1 MQTIEQCHKNKISN
15 LCNSLKIWKLMINH
29 MLIESLLNEKLNVNN
44 SHWHFP
50 FKQEKIKTISG

>member
-44 SHWHFP
+44 SH
-50 FKQEKIKTISG
+50 